1 MRLDA
6 SQHLELPVGVIL
18 GFGGDGNL
26 VVVSIGNGLILRVVY
41 AWCSI
46 ILSTLAVRGDN
57 CLDGVEVLGLDSGNE
72 GVRVISELLVW
83 DEAFVE
89 LLADVN
95 THETHEETSL
105 KSGVSGGGNRVL
117 SGLNGPSSDSEHLGY
132 LE

>member
-1 MRLDA
+1 MRFDA
-6 SQHLELPVGVIL
+6 FQSLELPVGVRL

-26 VVVSIGNGLILRVVY
+26 VVVSISNGLILRVGH
-41 AWCSI
+41 AWCSV
-46 ILSTLAVRGDN
+46 ILSTTAVRGDN
-57 CLDGVEVLGLDSGNE
+57 CLDFVEVLGLDGGNE

-83 DEAFVE
+83 DEAFVD

-95 THETHEETSL
+95 THETHEDTSL
-105 KSGVSGGGNRVL
+105 ESGVSGGGNRVL